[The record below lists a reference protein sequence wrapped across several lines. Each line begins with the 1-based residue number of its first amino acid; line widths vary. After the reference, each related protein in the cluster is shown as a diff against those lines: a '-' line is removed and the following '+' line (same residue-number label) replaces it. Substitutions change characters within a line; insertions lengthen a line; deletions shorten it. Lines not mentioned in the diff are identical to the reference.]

1 MYYET
6 EQKRESY
13 KRMLRSLKHNQ
24 KELFENTEDG
34 LKQYREFERD
44 TLKTFRE
51 SALYK
56 KCMAKPRF
64 VQRSIRARW
73 VRNICK

>member
-56 KCMAKPRF
+56 KMYGETE
-64 VQRSIRARW
+64 VRAE
-73 VRNICK
+73 IHTGEMGA